1 MERGRGER
9 SLQSRSEKTQVRIVE
24 RKGREGQDRARSGTS
39 SGQAREGAEW
49 KLLLRSAVFL
59 LLKGSSP
66 RAQHE
71 RLDQAQFGPGSIGQS
86 LPQAAPS
93 QEAGPA

>member
-1 MERGRGER
+1 MKDGEGRERERAGEEDREREGRKG
-9 SLQSRSEKTQVRIVE
+9 LQSRNEKTQVRIVE
-24 RKGREGQDRARSGTS
+24 REGREGQDRARSSTS

-66 RAQHE
+66 CAQHE
-71 RLDQAQFGPGSIGQS
+71 RLGQA
-86 LPQAAPS
+86 
-93 QEAGPA
+93 